1 MDCDMFLKLL
11 LTFSAVLL
19 GACAST
25 PSPEARQALA
35 DELALAQ
42 GWHAVAPGAGAFQL
56 TAYVP
61 RSIKRAPAL
70 TLYLEGDGYAWQNRG
85 MPSPDPTPL
94 QPVALRLALAH
105 PAGNAAYLARP
116 CQYVNK
122 PSKPCAPRYW
132 TGARFAPE
140 VIAATNEA
148 IDDLKARFGASQLT
162 LVGYSGGA
170 AVAALV
176 AAQRHDVQQLVSVA
190 GNIDHAAWTTLHRLS
205 PLSESLNP
213 LQIRTTLGAMSQWHF
228 AGSLDRVVP
237 PRLIKSWVQGLPNA
251 QLVVIDGYD
260 HSCCWAENWPQ
271 LWATVK

>member
-1 MDCDMFLKLL
+1 
-11 LTFSAVLL
+11 
-19 GACAST
+19 
-25 PSPEARQALA
+25 
-35 DELALAQ
+35 
-42 GWHAVAPGAGAFQL
+42 
-56 TAYVP
+56 
-61 RSIKRAPAL
+61 
-70 TLYLEGDGYAWQNRG
+70 
-85 MPSPDPTPL
+85 
-94 QPVALRLALAH
+94 VALRLALAQ

-190 GNIDHAAWTTLHRLS
+190 GNIDHTAWTTLHHLS

-213 LQIRTTLGAMSQWHF
+213 LQVRATLGAISQWHF

-237 PRLIKSWVQGLPNA
+237 PRLIKSWVQGLPNV

-271 LWATVK
+271 LWATIQ

>member
-1 MDCDMFLKLL
+1 MFLKLL

-35 DELALAQ
+35 DELVLAQ
-42 GWHAVAPGAGAFQL
+42 GWHAVALGAGPFEL
-56 TAYVP
+56 LAYVP

-70 TLYLEGDGYAWQNRG
+70 TLYLEGDGYAWQNRAT
-85 MPSPDPTPL
+85 PSPDPTPL
-94 QPVALRLALAH
+94 QPVALRLALAQ

-213 LQIRTTLGAMSQWHF
+213 LQARATLGAISQWHF
-228 AGSLDRVVP
+228 AGRLDRVIP

-271 LWATVK
+271 LWATIH